1 MGPAVLNLLA
11 LLLHKCKYCM
21 DAGTLILRLCPRI
34 SMRVRGHSQLRYRIM
49 CVPLDRN
56 RSRGTF
62 HNITILAVFGC
73 VISEGVGSGRLF
85 LHELYLSGS
94 AITFNLEVE
103 GVENDGTF
111 LLTRQRQLRR

>member
-1 MGPAVLNLLA
+1 
-11 LLLHKCKYCM
+11 M

-49 CVPLDRN
+49 CVQLDRN